1 MMKKWLIFGVVMAL
15 LIPATIATYLYTHY
29 EKAAII
35 ADRISLDFKGEDRPD
50 VRPIT
55 EPFNVLLLGIGDRP
69 GDPGRADTV
78 MYASV
83 NPKTESIFVFSLP
96 RDMYVPIAGMEISD
110 KLNHSFAYGRTEM
123 TLETVEQYLDTSI
136 DYVVQL
142 NMNGLRQLVDAFG
155 GIYVDNPFAFEQRNE
170 LSTETHTYDE
180 GRIFLNGERAL
191 HYARMRKVDPKGDL
205 GRNIRQRQVIE
216 AILEKADTPKTVLK
230 IPELLD
236 IVGDNMRTNLT
247 LNQMINMF
255 QNYQKEWQHY
265 EMDTLEVVGNHS
277 LTNNVY
283 YYTVD
288 EDTHQYIQLQVAS
301 HLDEDPTLYKAT
313 KEAYQELFK
322 DRANPELINHF

>member
-1 MMKKWLIFGVVMAL
+1 MKKWLIFGVVMAL

-35 ADRISLDFKGEDRPD
+35 AERISLDFKGGNRPE

-55 EPFNVLLLGIGDRP
+55 EPFNMLLLGIGDRP

-83 NPKTESIFVFSLP
+83 NPKTESIFIFSLP
-96 RDMYVPIAGMEISD
+96 RDMYVPIAGMDISD

-123 TLETVEQYLDTSI
+123 TLETVEQYLDTPI

-155 GIYVDNPFAFEQRNE
+155 GIYVENPFAFEQRNE

-180 GRIFLNGERAL
+180 GRIFLDGERAL

-216 AILEKADTPKTVLK
+216 AVLEKADTPKTVLK
-230 IPELLD
+230 IPELLE
-236 IVGDNMRTNLT
+236 IIGDNMRTNLS
-247 LNQMINMF
+247 LDQMINMF

-265 EMDTLEVVGNHS
+265 EVDTLEVVGYHS
-277 LTNNVY
+277 FANNVY
-283 YYTVD
+283 YYSVD
-288 EDTHQYIQLQVAS
+288 EDVHEHLQLQVAS
-301 HLDEDPTLYKAT
+301 HLQEDPDLYIAAKKAYSRIFNERT
-313 KEAYQELFK
+313 DEKVLNNF
-322 DRANPELINHF
+322 